1 MKSLHYRVNEFL
13 RSHNIPHSEDSERGE
28 IVVLARL
35 EHGFLIT
42 KIRIDPN
49 INYIGIRTLIPVEV
63 PAGRKSAVA
72 EFAMAFHW
80 SIKHGRFQLD
90 LNDGELQFVTSAILG
105 NTTPDDEFLMHLLV
119 GNHLMADSAIPSFE
133 AIAKRGQSPA
143 ETLEDFHSTMRETAQ
158 KANTNVGAGVQPSRT
173 RSMFGSGDQLSAN

>member
-1 MKSLHYRVNEFL
+1 
-13 RSHNIPHSEDSERGE
+13 
-28 IVVLARL
+28 
-35 EHGFLIT
+35 
-42 KIRIDPN
+42 
-49 INYIGIRTLIPVEV
+49 
-63 PAGRKSAVA
+63 
-72 EFAMAFHW
+72 MAFHW

-119 GNHLMADSAIPSFE
+119 GNHLTADSAIPSFE